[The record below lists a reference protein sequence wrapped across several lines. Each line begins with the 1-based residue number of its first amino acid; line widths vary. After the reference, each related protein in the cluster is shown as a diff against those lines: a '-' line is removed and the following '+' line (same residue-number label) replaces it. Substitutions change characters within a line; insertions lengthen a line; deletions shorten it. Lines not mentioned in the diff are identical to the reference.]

1 MQKMFEFVLISLEPF
16 VTISQW
22 IQLRDTNKSIRTL
35 CTRVQT
41 RQNEENRML
50 LLKWIDVMVRP
61 NCIRL
66 ESYAPE
72 LHVEFPE
79 NQHCEMAFMRWNYNM
94 ECGPLNML
102 KNTNDFN
109 DYVAFL
115 ELGSYYHSTSSHK
128 FLDFSPGT
136 CLVQIGNIPMVC
148 FKETISVE
156 KWSPSHTGQY
166 HTEQYTNITF
176 QLKALRVSLS
186 IAMSQKC
193 VIPSKGHDT

>member
-1 MQKMFEFVLISLEPF
+1 MFEFVLISLEPF

-35 CTRVQT
+35 CTRVQK
-41 RQNEENRML
+41 RQDQENRMV
-50 LLKWIDVMVRP
+50 LLKWMDVVARP
-61 NCIRL
+61 NYIRA
-66 ESYAPE
+66 ESYAPA

-109 DYVAFL
+109 DYVAIM
-115 ELGSYYHSTSSHK
+115 ELRSYIHSISSHN
-128 FLDFSPGT
+128 LIDFSPGT

-156 KWSPSHTGQY
+156 VPRDDWGES
-166 HTEQYTNITF
+166 TEQYTNVTF

-193 VIPSKGHDT
+193 VIASEGHDT